1 MMTEVKNMA
10 KPEKRFRCG
19 GCEAAVFENE
29 ITRGGKA
36 VKVKKT
42 AIQKRYKSA
51 TQGWQTTY
59 SLDVNDINSFE
70 IEWPEEFA
78 ADQAEVPWA
87 PQEPQAEIPETHG
100 EGDCVEQV

>member
-1 MMTEVKNMA
+1 MA

-59 SLDVNDINSFE
+59 SLDVNDIPKMILVLSRAYEYLVMGQKNGSDAAIEE
-70 IEWPEEFA
+70 IA
-78 ADQAEVPWA
+78 
-87 PQEPQAEIPETHG
+87 I
-100 EGDCVEQV
+100 